1 VAIHVRGGD
10 YSSDERPTTLGGGRS
25 SSRSQPARPVA
36 RPADAG
42 AIDEFLHLLAR
53 AVQQFHT
60 YPSTSPLCQSAIDA
74 CQRAL
79 VTLEAREHVDF
90 RVGPHELIVDEAP
103 TTDGLVQ
110 QELARRLHAASVAQV
125 TIERQAS
132 ARELAR
138 FCFDLVQC
146 DVRTG
151 SEIRLLDLLEEHG
164 VNRITL
170 RAAHRPQVLAVR
182 PPSEPLLGLIDQQR
196 ARRDELF
203 AGGGPVDH
211 MYPPDKGWVRV
222 DPATNLDQ
230 ISLVDLAL
238 LSQDPSTLAG
248 MLVRLTEDDV
258 TEGAE
263 CEDALSRKFSDV
275 TTLFAALD
283 PRVSRVMFG
292 KLARAVLD
300 LDPGRRQTLLRK
312 TILPGLLDGKIDGT
326 VLRDFPDLELA
337 ESLCLLL
344 DLETAAPEVVTTA
357 LARLELPAERQAS
370 VLPLVQSKLDERE
383 TTKAQDSGLDAHAR
397 RLVRIDREKDRS
409 FAEFAAFDL
418 SLDPS
423 TVATLAGMRTVVATT
438 DALLVQ
444 LECLGR
450 LVRLEPNPEPVQRF
464 VYRGTRLLGLLERDG
479 RWQEMAAWLT
489 WYRQMASGLREPRP
503 DVADVIAG
511 SLTGFC
517 TTERALRL
525 IELAERDAEG
535 HAAASAIVQAL
546 GADVGPALLDG
557 IRARTQD
564 SRNGNGRVPVRLLC
578 DHAPLVAPALVA
590 ALGSVD
596 NALHRVIARVLGLAG
611 AGYEVPL
618 GKLLA
623 SNDEQTVREA
633 LRSLAKI
640 GTPRA
645 AALVGAE
652 VEKNRG
658 WLAGAAEQTLWHFPR
673 AESDR
678 QVRELL
684 GRREF
689 VVRHPQVAERFLGR
703 VAQSGATNMTPI
715 LERLV
720 PLRYRFWSPSLVR
733 VARQARTMLA
743 R

>member
-1 VAIHVRGGD
+1 
-10 YSSDERPTTLGGGRS
+10 
-25 SSRSQPARPVA
+25 
-36 RPADAG
+36 
-42 AIDEFLHLLAR
+42 
-53 AVQQFHT
+53 
-60 YPSTSPLCQSAIDA
+60 
-74 CQRAL
+74 
-79 VTLEAREHVDF
+79 
-90 RVGPHELIVDEAP
+90 
-103 TTDGLVQ
+103 
-110 QELARRLHAASVAQV
+110 
-125 TIERQAS
+125 
-132 ARELAR
+132 
-138 FCFDLVQC
+138 
-146 DVRTG
+146 
-151 SEIRLLDLLEEHG
+151 
-164 VNRITL
+164 
-170 RAAHRPQVLAVR
+170 
-182 PPSEPLLGLIDQQR
+182 
-196 ARRDELF
+196 
-203 AGGGPVDH
+203 
-211 MYPPDKGWVRV
+211 
-222 DPATNLDQ
+222 
-230 ISLVDLAL
+230 
-238 LSQDPSTLAG
+238 
-248 MLVRLTEDDV
+248 
-258 TEGAE
+258 
-263 CEDALSRKFSDV
+263 
-275 TTLFAALD
+275 
-283 PRVSRVMFG
+283 
-292 KLARAVLD
+292 
-300 LDPGRRQTLLRK
+300 
-312 TILPGLLDGKIDGT
+312 
-326 VLRDFPDLELA
+326 
-337 ESLCLLL
+337 
-344 DLETAAPEVVTTA
+344 
-357 LARLELPAERQAS
+357 

-397 RLVRIDREKDRS
+397 RLVRIDREKGRS

-564 SRNGNGRVPVRLLC
+564 SRNGNGRVPVQLLC

-618 GKLLA
+618 GTLLA
-623 SNDEQTVREA
+623 SDDEQTVREA

>member
-1 VAIHVRGGD
+1 VAIDARAGD
-10 YSSDERPTTLGGGRS
+10 YSSDERPTTLGGSRS
-25 SSRSQPARPVA
+25 SPRSQPARPVA

-60 YPSTSPLCQSAIDA
+60 YPPTSPLCQSAIDA

-79 VTLEAREHVDF
+79 VTLDAREHVDF
-90 RVGPHELIVDEAP
+90 RVLPHELIVDEAP
-103 TTDGLVQ
+103 TTDTLVQ
-110 QELARRLHAASVAQV
+110 QELARRLHAASVSQV

-151 SEIRLLDLLEEHG
+151 TEIRLIDLLEEHG

-170 RAAHRPQVLAVR
+170 RAARRPQVLAVST
-182 PPSEPLLGLIDQQR
+182 PSAPLLGLIDQQR
-196 ARRDELF
+196 ARREELF
-203 AGGGPVDH
+203 ASGGPVDH
-211 MYPPDKGWVRV
+211 LYPPDKGWVRV
-222 DPATNLDQ
+222 DPATEFDQ

-263 CEDALSRKFSDV
+263 CEDALTRKFSDV
-275 TTLFAALD
+275 ASLFAALD

-357 LARLELPAERQAS
+357 LARLDLPAERHAS
-370 VLPLVQSKLDERE
+370 MLPLVQSKLDERA
-383 TTKAQDSGLDAHAR
+383 TTRAQDSGLDAYAR
-397 RLVRIDREKDRS
+397 ELVRIDREKGRS
-409 FAEFAAFDL
+409 FAEFSSFDL
-418 SLDPS
+418 SLDAS
-423 TVATLAGMRTVVATT
+423 TVATLAGMRQTIART

-450 LVRLEPNPEPVQRF
+450 LVRLEPNPELVQRF
-464 VYRGTRLLGLLERDG
+464 VCRAISLLDMLERDG

-489 WYRQMASGLREPRP
+489 WYRQMASALREPRP

-511 SLTGFC
+511 SLTGYC

-535 HAAASAIVQAL
+535 HAAASAIVEAL

-557 IRARTQD
+557 VRARAHD
-564 SRNGNGRVPVRLLC
+564 SRNGSGRVPVQLLC
-578 DHAPLVAPALVA
+578 DHASLVAPALAA

-596 NALHRVIARVLGLAG
+596 TVLHRVIARVLGLAG
-611 AGYEVPL
+611 AGYEAPL
-618 GKLLA
+618 GALLE
-623 SNDEQTVREA
+623 SDDEQTVREA

-673 AESDR
+673 AESER
-678 QVRELL
+678 QLRALL

-689 VVRHPQVAERFLGR
+689 VVRHPQVAERFLDR
-703 VAQSGATNMTPI
+703 AAQSGATNLTPI
-715 LERLV
+715 LEMLV